1 MDIEH
6 VSIPLY
12 SGDYAWKLQ
21 YKILQE
27 KKIKLGVMLENSEDT
42 VLIKSVA
49 KNSNAERAGLKKGD
63 LILAMDEIEL
73 IDLEDLIDRLQEK
86 IFDDR
91 AQLLVK
97 RGPQEMTIE
106 IHFLETKS

>member
-1 MDIEH
+1 MDIEP